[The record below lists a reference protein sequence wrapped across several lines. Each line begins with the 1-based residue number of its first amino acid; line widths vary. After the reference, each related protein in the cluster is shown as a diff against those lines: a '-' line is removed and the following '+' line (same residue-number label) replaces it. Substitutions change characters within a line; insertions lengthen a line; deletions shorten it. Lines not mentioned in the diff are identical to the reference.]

1 MKEKLDYDSAIQ
13 SCNNQG
19 GRLFEPRSKAV
30 NKLVFEIST
39 EVFSGVHKAWIG
51 INDKKTQGEFVYT
64 SSGEK
69 ITSSDWAF
77 FQPDNMAGSLG
88 FFKWQTA
95 DCVIFGLN

>member
-1 MKEKLDYDSAIQ
+1 M
-13 SCNNQG
+13 
-19 GRLFEPRSKAV
+19 
-30 NKLVFEIST
+30 
-39 EVFSGVHKAWIG
+39 FSGVHKAWIG

-95 DCVIFGLN
+95 DCVIFGLNEIMNEKWYDQYCTWKRYFICETM